1 MFRQTAMAV
10 NGRLPRT
17 KLNTRA
23 RAQYPRGIQNE
34 KCKQEGSITMGK
46 LADFVVLSDNLV
58 TIDPDLIKDVTVM
71 KTYVGG
77 KVVYEA
83 P

>member
-1 MFRQTAMAV
+1 
-10 NGRLPRT
+10 
-17 KLNTRA
+17 
-23 RAQYPRGIQNE
+23 
-34 KCKQEGSITMGK
+34 MGK

-77 KVVYEA
+77 KAVYEA

>member
-1 MFRQTAMAV
+1 
-10 NGRLPRT
+10 
-17 KLNTRA
+17 
-23 RAQYPRGIQNE
+23 
-34 KCKQEGSITMGK
+34 MGK